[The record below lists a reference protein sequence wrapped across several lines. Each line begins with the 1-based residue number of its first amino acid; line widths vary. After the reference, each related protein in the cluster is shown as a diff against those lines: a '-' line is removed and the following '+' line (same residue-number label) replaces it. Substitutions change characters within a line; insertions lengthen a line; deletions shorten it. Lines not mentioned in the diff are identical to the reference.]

1 MIART
6 GVAVPRAGTSMH
18 DVTAAQRIAGTVL
31 QAAQEQDAERVE
43 RVQIALGAMTMIDPE
58 QLEFWL
64 EQVFRGTVAEGAQVQ
79 IEQLPLRVRCEA
91 CDHEGEVEVP
101 DDPIY
106 HLMPYVPECPAC
118 GSDRLEVLGGDACVV
133 RGMRV
138 TDAEASDDA

>member
-1 MIART
+1 MPRT
-6 GVAVPRAGTSMH
+6 EMGVPRAGTAMH

-31 QAAQEQDAERVE
+31 KAAQEQDAERVE

-64 EQVFRGTVAEGAQVQ
+64 EQIFAGTIADGAEVQ
-79 IEQLPLRVRCEA
+79 IEQLSLRARCGA
-91 CDHEGEVEVP
+91 CGYEGEVEVP

-106 HLMPYVPECPAC
+106 HLMPYVPECPEC

-133 RGMRV
+133 RGIRV
-138 TDAEASDDA
+138 TDAEASQDA